1 MPHDSETSG
10 EASGQG
16 RSVPSNSRKRE
27 ISLRHFGSVNLSK
40 LTKIVF
46 YGVPSKE
53 RIDTMTMD
61 EFKRKFT
68 EIEKEMMEADPQNEF
83 SLGPANL

>member
-1 MPHDSETSG
+1 M
-10 EASGQG
+10 
-16 RSVPSNSRKRE
+16 
-27 ISLRHFGSVNLSK
+27 
-40 LTKIVF
+40 
-46 YGVPSKE
+46 PSKE

-61 EFKRKFT
+61 EFKRKFA